1 MPLDTSILN
10 IYGYKITRIHGRKPL
25 VYEARYIGK
34 VNFPFC
40 KSDDL
45 RKKARFVRKL
55 NHETIGLRRTE
66 LHLTARKYH
75 CLSCKRYF
83 NQRFPGILKY
93 KRSTEAFRAEVFERH
108 RKTAI
113 PRAIFQRAWVLE
125 QLRWKDGSMTILKEK

>member
-66 LHLTARKYH
+66 LHLTARK
-75 CLSCKRYF
+75 
-83 NQRFPGILKY
+83 
-93 KRSTEAFRAEVFERH
+93 
-108 RKTAI
+108 
-113 PRAIFQRAWVLE
+113 
-125 QLRWKDGSMTILKEK
+125 